1 MIPIDRPSIRR
12 KDMDSVLTCMVN
24 DNLGPGD
31 RNNEL
36 VSAVSQYL
44 GIGGGVALRERG
56 RALSLALGMLD
67 APPGSF
73 VAMDPLVPAYY
84 HDLVVAAGLVPVYV
98 DVAGEGTCID
108 PRRLQ
113 TLVSESQVEGEASSS
128 NDPTEESLAKGT
140 LAAGNLV
147 AGNLVA
153 GNLVAGNLVAIVT
166 HTALGYVP
174 DMETI
179 AALGVP
185 VIEDISEGIGANTGD
200 RPVGT
205 YGRMIIVG
213 MEPDGIITAGGGTLL
228 LASTKADAG
237 RLRRVAE
244 ELPPDALLPDLN
256 AALGLTQIKELE
268 RFIARRAELAS
279 VFARAVMRGRHTV
292 PGQPGD
298 AEYVHHTFPVLLS
311 EGTAEVREYARKKGV
326 ETAMA
331 FGESVLSRYGRPAAE
346 AEDGESSPATVV
358 KESDFPFARAL
369 CLRCIRFPLY
379 PALTGKET
387 TTIERVLS
395 TLP

>member
-12 KDMDSVLTCMVN
+12 RDMDSVLTCMVN
-24 DNLGPGD
+24 DSLGPGD

-36 VSAVSQYL
+36 VSAVSHHL
-44 GIGGGVALRERG
+44 GIAGGIALRERG
-56 RALSLALGMLD
+56 RALSLALGLID
-67 APPGSF
+67 PPTGSR
-73 VAMDPLVPAYY
+73 VAMDPLVPSYY
-84 HDLVVAAGLVPVYV
+84 HDIVVAEGLVPVYV
-98 DVAGEGTCID
+98 DIASDGTCID
-108 PRRLQ
+108 PRVLEKLVAEDQSEDEDPVQ
-113 TLVSESQVEGEASSS
+113 TDPSAATATASGGDADGGVATQHESGR
-128 NDPTEESLAKGT
+128 
-140 LAAGNLV
+140 LAA
-147 AGNLVA
+147 
-153 GNLVAGNLVAIVT
+153 IIT

-179 AALGVP
+179 AALGIP

-200 RPVGT
+200 RLAGS
-205 YGRMIIVG
+205 YGKVVIVG

-228 LASTKADAG
+228 LALTKADAG
-237 RLRRVAE
+237 RLQRAADA
-244 ELPPDALLPDLN
+244 LPPDTLLPDMN

-268 RFIARRAELAS
+268 RFVTRRAELAA
-279 VFARAVMRGRHTV
+279 VFSRAVMRGRHTV

-298 AEYVHHTFPVLLS
+298 AQNVHHAFPVVLAA
-311 EGTAEVREYARKKGV
+311 GTAEVREYARKKGV

-331 FGESVLSRYGRPAAE
+331 FGESVLARYANPAAR
-346 AEDGESSPATVV
+346 ADDGEPSPEGVIN
-358 KESDFPFARAL
+358 EDDFPAARAL